1 MVVCSGSCMHCKE
14 QTAFGHSTLFWCGPL
29 QLLLA
34 TDFAQTQ
41 GADAKAYRH
50 SYGMMYP
57 CTTVHLVTILKVAH
71 TMRKTPCQI
80 HNCVTTCLRHKV
92 ASDDEES
99 GVICREGENK
109 LERIST

>member
-50 SYGMMYP
+50 SYDATTS
-57 CTTVHLVTILKVAH
+57 CTDMKEKHGLKQGYKDQGHDEQHKEGHKKIRTILRGRLSYPGAFH
-71 TMRKTPCQI
+71 TGKS
-80 HNCVTTCLRHKV
+80 L
-92 ASDDEES
+92 
-99 GVICREGENK
+99 
-109 LERIST
+109 L